1 MTVTT
6 ESGGRQNA
14 FPTEVK
20 PYIDESISYESYAK
34 NAEKINGRWAM
45 VGLVAG
51 FYILCNNR
59 QLFLWWNLR
68 ILISITNSHNR

>member
-6 ESGGRQNA
+6 ESGGRQNMY
-14 FPTEVK
+14 PTEPQ

-45 VGLVAG
+45 LGLVAG
-51 FYILCNNR
+51 VTSYICTGNFFFFGLAG
-59 QLFLWWNLR
+59 F
-68 ILISITNSHNR
+68 

>member
-14 FPTEVK
+14 FPNETR

-45 VGLVAG
+45 LGLVAG
-51 FYILCNNR
+51 VTLS
-59 QLFLWWNLR
+59 
-68 ILISITNSHNR
+68 LIHI

>member
-6 ESGGRQNA
+6 ESRGRHNA
-14 FPTEVK
+14 IPNETR

-45 VGLVAG
+45 LGLVAG
-51 FYILCNNR
+51 VTSYICTGNFFFFGLAG
-59 QLFLWWNLR
+59 F
-68 ILISITNSHNR
+68 

>member
-6 ESGGRQNA
+6 ESGGRQNMY
-14 FPTEVK
+14 PTDVR

-45 VGLVAG
+45 LGLVAG
-51 FYILCNNR
+51 V
-59 QLFLWWNLR
+59 
-68 ILISITNSHNR
+68 ISYVTTGTFFFFGLAGF